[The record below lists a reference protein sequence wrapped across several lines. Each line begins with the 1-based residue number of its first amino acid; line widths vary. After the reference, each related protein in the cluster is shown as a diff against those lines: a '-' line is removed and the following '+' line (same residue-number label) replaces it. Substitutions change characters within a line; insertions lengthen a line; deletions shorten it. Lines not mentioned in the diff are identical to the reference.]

1 MLIVA
6 ENNKQIKS
14 QNDVLIL
21 PNNEISDKKEE

>member
-6 ENNKQIKS
+6 ENNKLIKS
-14 QNDVLIL
+14 KNDVLIL